1 VENHLAQTKEIPYL
15 REWNTYLWFYYTTRT
30 GKEIDF
36 IYKGDGYLGIEVK
49 YKEEVNT
56 QEITWTP
63 EVKMT
68 IVLTKN
74 QFEIHKD
81 ILFIPISVFLVC
93 TDKSLK
99 TL

>member
-1 VENHLAQTKEIPYL
+1 MRFEELSKEIPYIK
-15 REWNTYLWFYYTTRT
+15 EWNTYLWFYYTRT
-30 GKEIDF
+30 GKEINF
-36 IYKGDGYLGIEVK
+36 IYMGDGYLGIEVK
-49 YKEEVNT
+49 YREEVNT

-93 TDKSLK
+93 TDKSQK
-99 TL
+99 TM